1 MGPVPDGGGFDLD
14 ALLAPFKPG
23 AKDLTGQT
31 LSGCVV
37 EKLLG
42 RGAMGEVWLAR
53 RASDG
58 SQVVVKRIDPVLAS
72 DPILRA
78 RLQREWS
85 SLALVGRHPNVVAVQ
100 AVALDAQPP
109 HLVLDLVPGTALD
122 ALLARRRRLPAL
134 EAARVARDL
143 ALGLAAVHG
152 QGLVH
157 RDVKPANAILR
168 PDGVAVLVDF
178 GLAKD
183 VFASSLT
190 QPGTVLGTAAYM
202 APEQWGDDARGDV
215 QTDLFALGAT
225 LYHLATGAPPFEGDD
240 VVAIAERAAAAD
252 YAPLEDAP
260 QELALLVDLLLEPEP
275 RFRPARALDVA
286 GDLAR
291 VLAGQPCGAP
301 ALLLPGGARAPL
313 VRARRWTLGTD
324 PTCQVVLPAG
334 ASPRHAQLRREQD
347 GFVLVDLKGSA
358 GTTVQ
363 GAQPG
368 AAPVKVEAPRQLAHG
383 DRLVLGTAELG
394 VRLTFV
400 EPHRAPAPA
409 SGPHARPAAPTA
421 AAALALDGRRLTLP
435 EPAARALLA
444 GATPDPRAA
453 AWLLELLEPDPHEEA
468 GLARALAP
476 LGAEGVLER
485 RRAEGARQGAWA
497 AGALAAAAGLRAGS
511 GPADLRA
518 WWVQSRG
525 AHPLQV
531 APWRPAR
538 TARLLLA
545 EPGAAPRE
553 LPLGDAG
560 VLLVGRDPRCH
571 VPLTDPAAPRLAA
584 TLVRLHRRWLV
595 RDERGARQGAAA
607 PVLPLDG
614 DVELGG
620 LRLRLVVSDA
630 PWPTIQL
637 QGQPAQV
644 VDAATFLALE
654 AADHPATATARAALL
669 DDARR
674 GWPRLPALLAGA
686 LDLLDG
692 ARAQLVARAAAAQA
706 RPAQGPWAGPAVAP
720 AGWLEAACG

>member
-1 MGPVPDGGGFDLD
+1 MPDGGGFDLD

-37 EKLLG
+37 ERLLG
-42 RGAMGEVWLAR
+42 RGAMGEVWQAR

-58 SQVVVKRIDPVLAS
+58 APVVVKRIDPVLAS
-72 DPILRA
+72 DPTLRA

-122 ALLARRRRLPAL
+122 ALIARRRRLPAL

-190 QPGTVLGTAAYM
+190 RPGTVLGTAAYM

-240 VVAIAERAAAAD
+240 VVAIAERAGAAD
-252 YAPLEDAP
+252 YAPLRQGAEDAP
-260 QELALLVDLLLEPEP
+260 DELALLVDLLLEPEP

-286 GDLAR
+286 EDLTR
-291 VLAGQPCGAP
+291 VLAGQPCRAP
-301 ALLLPGGARAPL
+301 ALLLAGARAPL

-358 GTTVQ
+358 GTTVHP
-363 GAQPG
+363 ALPG
-368 AAPVKVEAPRQLAHG
+368 AAPVRVEAPRQLAHG
-383 DRLVLGTAELG
+383 DRLLLGTVE
-394 VRLTFV
+394 LTFV
-400 EPHRAPAPA
+400 EPHRAPAPS
-409 SGPHARPAAPTA
+409 SGPHPRPATA

-435 EPAARALLA
+435 EPAVRALLA
-444 GATPDPRAA
+444 GAAPDLRAA
-453 AWLLELLEPDPHEEA
+453 AWLLELLEPDPHEEP
-468 GLARALAP
+468 GLARALGP

-485 RRAEGARQGAWA
+485 RRAEGARQAAWA
-497 AGALAAAAGLRAGS
+497 VTALAAAAGLRTGS
-511 GPADLRA
+511 GPAELRA

-525 AHPLQV
+525 AHPVQV

-545 EPGAAPRE
+545 EPGSAPRE

-584 TLVRLHRRWLV
+584 TLVRLHRRWLI

-614 DVELGG
+614 DLELDG

-637 QGQPAQV
+637 QGRPAQV
-644 VDAATFLALE
+644 VDAATFLAME
-654 AADHPATATARAALL
+654 AADHPATAAARAALL

-674 GWPRLPALLAGA
+674 GWPRLPALLADA
-686 LDLLDG
+686 PELLDG
-692 ARAQLVARAAAAQA
+692 ARAQLVARAAAAQV
-706 RPAQGPWAGPAVAP
+706 RPVQAWAGLAVAP
-720 AGWLEAACG
+720 AGWLEATGG